1 MSIGYQQ
8 ITQIRRVEKQAEE
21 MGFMFCYPKAGWDDT
36 DRRLALKPK
45 DAESLPIYCR
55 DAQLFSGNLDDVE
68 NFLHGIKWARDYDYM
83 IRLSDDKK
91 RARKEQDVRNKQLID
106 KLKNQES
113 ERMGP

>member
-21 MGFMFCYPKAGWDDT
+21 MGFMFCYPKAGWSDD
-36 DRRLALKPK
+36 DRKLALKPK
-45 DAESLPIYCR
+45 DADSLPIYCR
-55 DAQLFSGNLDDVE
+55 DAQLFSGSLDDVE

-83 IRLSDDKK
+83 IKLSDEKK

-106 KLKNQES
+106 KLKDQES